1 MHMFYCK
8 LSPKEIIMDIDRYI
22 DALKQGKFPNGSCG
36 KVKLRKSL
44 ASEHNISL
52 LFKFFAAKKVS
63 GKWKSEQTVRNY
75 IFNLHGLAEYLC
87 DKNFEDAG
95 KDEITGYIDFLTRK
109 NGRRTKRKLA
119 NLTIDIAKSRLMSF
133 YRWLNNNKLPDF
145 LVEMD
150 LKVDLKPISVKAEQL
165 LSEEDINK
173 MIKLAANTRDKAI
186 IAFLYESGCRIG
198 EMLSL
203 RLKNIRF
210 DDYGALISVS
220 GKTGSRDIRIV
231 NCVPY
236 LKEWIRYHPASNEE
250 NWLWVSKYEK
260 EVEKLNYMSISHML
274 KDLGKKAEIKKSIR
288 PHLFRHSI
296 ITRDSEFLSE
306 SALRLR
312 HGWSSRSDMP
322 ERYIHLSGKK
332 LDDMT
337 LKNLYR
343 INTEGKKEKREIAM
357 SPKICPNCGE
367 SNPSDYD
374 FCLKCKWALDNN
386 SISRPE
392 KEYWKT
398 VTLEKLEKL
407 VDEKLEEIVIRRMS
421 NS

>member
-1 MHMFYCK
+1 MD
-8 LSPKEIIMDIDRYI
+8 IDIDRYI
-22 DALKQGKFPNGSCG
+22 DALKQRKFPKSSGSS
-36 KVKLRKSL
+36 KKIKLRKSH
-44 ASEHNISL
+44 ASKHNISVML
-52 LFKFFAAKKVS
+52 DFFTAKKAS
-63 GKWKSEQTVRNY
+63 GKWKSMQTERNY
-75 IFNLHGLAEYLC
+75 IFNLHGLAEFLGDIKFEEVGKKEIIGYL
-87 DKNFEDAG
+87 DLLG
-95 KDEITGYIDFLTRK
+95 RK
-109 NGRRTKRKLA
+109 VSYRTKRKLTP
-119 NLTIDIAKSRLMSF
+119 LTIEVAKSRLLAL
-133 YRWLNNNKLPDF
+133 YRWLNGNELPKF

-150 LKVDLKPISVKAEQL
+150 LKVDLSPITVKPEQL
-165 LSEEDINK
+165 LNEDEVKI
-173 MIKLAANTRDKAI
+173 MIELADNARDKAI
-186 IAFLYESGCRIG
+186 VAFLYESGCRIG
-198 EMLSL
+198 EFLNMHIKDVS
-203 RLKNIRF
+203 F
-210 DDYGALISVS
+210 DKFGAIVHVS

-236 LKEWIRYHPASNEE
+236 LKEWIRYHPDNNAE
-250 NWLWVSKYEK
+250 NWFWVSKYEK
-260 EVEKLNYMSISHML
+260 EVEKLNYMSISHLL
-274 KDLGKKAEIKKSIR
+274 KDLGKRAGIRKAIHA
-288 PHLFRHSI
+288 HLYRHSV

-312 HGWSSRSDMP
+312 YGWSNGSEMP

-337 LKNLYR
+337 LKNLYH
-343 INTEGKKEKREIAM
+343 INTEGNKEKREIAM
-357 SPKICPNCGE
+357 SPKVCPNCGE